1 MAFGAG
7 GAQGQLRFAFVSKL
21 AAMNGQG
28 DWVFSVDDILE
39 FHQMRPRHYSVVKL
53 RKIQQSLEGSVP
65 GL

>member
-1 MAFGAG
+1 LGLERHRAS
-7 GAQGQLRFAFVSKL
+7 LDFAVVSKV

-28 DWVFSVDDILE
+28 DRAVFSVDDILE

-65 GL
+65 GW